1 MTYIYYDLKISKKFS
16 GRQDMLKQTEL
27 WVIAEIFM
35 QGNEILQ
42 FYRFEK
48 TQKMQLFK
56 SFQ

>member
-1 MTYIYYDLKISKKFS
+1 
-16 GRQDMLKQTEL
+16 MLKQTEL

-56 SFQ
+56 SF